1 VVFARLHAYPPE
13 VIWAALLRAVNL
25 GARNKVPM
33 APLRELFEREGCTA
47 VRTYVQSGNVV
58 FEHPS
63 PDADALAAAIADDF
77 GVDTVVVLR
86 RPRQLRALAAKH
98 PFGKD
103 TSASH
108 VAFPASPLK
117 QRDRSA
123 LLKLQEGEDALALV
137 GGEIVLRYP
146 GGLRRAR
153 LTPARI
159 ERELG
164 IPVTARNWRT
174 VTQLA
179 AMTSATAIP

>member
-1 VVFARLHAYPPE
+1 ML
-13 VIWAALLRAVNL
+13 WAALLRAVNL

-33 APLRELFEREGCTA
+33 APLRELFEREGCRD
-47 VRTYVQSGNVV
+47 VRTYLQSGNVL
-58 FEHPS
+58 FEHSS
-63 PDADALAAAIADDF
+63 PDSDALAAAIAGEF

-86 RPRQLRALAAKH
+86 RARELRTLAGRH

-103 TSASH
+103 TSSSH
-108 VAFPASPLK
+108 VAFPASPLSK
-117 QRDRSA
+117 RDRTA
-123 LLKLQEGEDALALV
+123 VLRLAEGKDELALV

-146 GGLRRAR
+146 GGFRRAR

-179 AMTSATAIP
+179 AMTD

>member
-1 VVFARLHAYPPE
+1 VV
-13 VIWAALLRAVNL
+13 WAALLRAINL

-33 APLRELFEREGCTA
+33 APLRELFEREGCA
-47 VRTYVQSGNVV
+47 GVRTYVQSGNVV
-58 FEHPS
+58 FEHPA
-63 PDADALAAAIADDF
+63 PDADALAAAIAEEF

-86 RPRQLRALAAKH
+86 RARQLRALVAKH

-117 QRDRSA
+117 QRDRTA
-123 LLKLQEGEDALALV
+123 LRQLAEGENELALV

-146 GGLRRAR
+146 GGFQRAR
-153 LTPARI
+153 PAPPQI
-159 ERELG
+159 ERALG
-164 IPVTARNWRT
+164 IPVTVRNWRT
-174 VTQLA
+174 VSQLA

>member
-1 VVFARLHAYPPE
+1 MV
-13 VIWAALLRAVNL
+13 WAALLRAVNL

-33 APLRELFEREGCTA
+33 AALRELFEREGCA
-47 VRTYVQSGNVV
+47 GVRTYVQSGNVV

-63 PDADALAAAIADDF
+63 PDADSLAAAIANQF

-86 RPRQLRALAAKH
+86 KARQLRALAAKH

-103 TSASH
+103 TSSTH

-117 QRDRSA
+117 QRDRTA
-123 LLKLQEGEDALALV
+123 LLKLAEGKGELALV

-146 GGLRRAR
+146 HGFQRAA
-153 LTPARI
+153 LAPSRI
-159 ERELG
+159 EREIA

-179 AMTSATAIP
+179 EMTSATAIP